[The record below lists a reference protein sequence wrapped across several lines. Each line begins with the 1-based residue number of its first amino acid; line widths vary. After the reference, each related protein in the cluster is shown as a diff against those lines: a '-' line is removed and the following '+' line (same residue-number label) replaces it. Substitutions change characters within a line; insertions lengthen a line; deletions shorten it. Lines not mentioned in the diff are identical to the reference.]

1 MTDHRHSDPVITM
14 DGDRK
19 DDVGTVV
26 GEKEKLAEGQRAQA
40 PRSLRN
46 GGNGSIKESILA
58 AEYDRAVLN
67 GKLSRERGA
76 YRGL

>member
-14 DGDRK
+14 DNDRK

-26 GEKEKLAEGQRAQA
+26 GEKEKWRRDREQA

-46 GGNGSIKESILA
+46 GGNGSNKKHSC
-58 AEYDRAVLN
+58 
-67 GKLSRERGA
+67 RGV
-76 YRGL
+76 